1 MKKEEWRVTDYD
13 NKKGSDILEYY
24 EDGILR
30 FTFDG
35 YRNDKSG
42 CWRVY
47 PRAPGMYS
55 KMPDVKHVYY
65 HEAKR
70 A

>member
-1 MKKEEWRVTDYD
+1 MKKEWRVRDYD
-13 NKKGSDILEYY
+13 SKKGSDILDYY
-24 EDGILR
+24 ENGILQ

-35 YRNDKSG
+35 YRNDMSG

-47 PRAPGMYS
+47 PRASGIRGT
-55 KMPDVKHVYY
+55 KMPNVTHVYY